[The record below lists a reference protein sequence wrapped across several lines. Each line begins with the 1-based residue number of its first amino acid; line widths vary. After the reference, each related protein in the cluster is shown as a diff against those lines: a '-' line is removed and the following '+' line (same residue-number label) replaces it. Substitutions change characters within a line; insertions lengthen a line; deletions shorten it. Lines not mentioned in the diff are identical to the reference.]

1 MKKILFCILILLF
14 SLQSYARNISVP
26 EDVYNSIYDQLR
38 KDEAALIK
46 DDKKWEAIRSKDT
59 VPKIEYTVQDD
70 KLVVEKITV
79 PVSDDNPLV
88 FINNFEVIMKNSAE
102 GFFPLKLR
110 LWAGGVRHKQAATLS
125 TSSKTIFSAD
135 ARLGIKLIGL
145 SPIPIKYFNGFGL
158 NALVGLQ
165 GFGCSLSWDLPFKV
179 LSSTSIHLGY
189 GFTYK
194 LIPQYSLGVS
204 LNF

>member
-38 KDEAALIK
+38 KDETALIK

-59 VPKIEYTVQDD
+59 VPKIEYTVVDD

-88 FINNFEVIMKNSAE
+88 FINNFEVIMKNSSE

-110 LWAGGVRHKQAATLS
+110 LYGGLDIPLYSGGKLTPDAKLGLKLFGLRGLTQKWIGGLGVN
-125 TSSKTIFSAD
+125 AD
-135 ARLGIKLIGL
+135 IGL
-145 SPIPIKYFNGFGL
+145 NGFG
-158 NALVGLQ
+158 G
-165 GFGCSLSWDLPFKV
+165 SLSMDLPWKPV
-179 LSSTSIHLGY
+179 SSTSIHVFVGY
-189 GFTYK
+189 TYK
-194 LIPQYSLGVS
+194 LKNIMGVGVA